1 MTTAFTIIGSI
12 FGVVSGVCFSFNHI
26 YLGVSLAVLAVTSF
40 AIALF
45 ANFNKTKKEKNNKIN
60 LQEFTFVDPPG
71 YYTHPKY
78 SYWICPHCLI
88 DKGRISQVSK
98 VDENAW
104 YCNVCNKPLSGTKG
118 EVFTVDW

>member
-1 MTTAFTIIGSI
+1 MPTPFAIVGSI
-12 FGVVSGVCFSFNHI
+12 FALACVVCFNFSH
-26 YLGVSLAVLAVTSF
+26 VHLALLFAGLAVTSF
-40 AIALF
+40 ITAIFLH
-45 ANFNKTKKEKNNKIN
+45 FNKSKKVKTKIN

-88 DKGRISQVSK
+88 DKERISPVSK

-104 YCNVCNKPLSGTKG
+104 YCTVCGKPLSGTKG